1 MDSKTNPKNVII
13 NDEEIIERI
22 IKGEKNL
29 FENLIHK
36 YNQRLYRIGMSIIN
50 DHNEVQDIMQTAYLN
65 AYLHLLDFKKES
77 GFSTWLMRIMIN
89 ESLLRKKKMKK
100 QQQVIKAN
108 SNATHQETPLN
119 SLINKDLKI
128 VLEKAVSE
136 LPEKYRLAF
145 VLREIEGLN
154 IKETMEVLNLSE
166 SNVKVRVSRAKKM
179 LRDSLPDYFKSIEIF
194 DLDLIEC
201 DKIIKAVMYYS
212 TYNKTL

>member
-1 MDSKTNPKNVII
+1 M
-13 NDEEIIERI
+13 E
-22 IKGEKNL
+22 
-29 FENLIHK
+29 
-36 YNQRLYRIGMSIIN
+36 
-50 DHNEVQDIMQTAYLN
+50 
-65 AYLHLLDFKKES
+65 
-77 GFSTWLMRIMIN
+77 
-89 ESLLRKKKMKK
+89 K

-108 SNATHQETPLN
+108 SNATHHETPLN

-179 LRDSLPDYFKSIEIF
+179 LRDNLPGYFKSIEIF
-194 DLDLIEC
+194 DLDLTEC

-212 TYNKTL
+212 TF